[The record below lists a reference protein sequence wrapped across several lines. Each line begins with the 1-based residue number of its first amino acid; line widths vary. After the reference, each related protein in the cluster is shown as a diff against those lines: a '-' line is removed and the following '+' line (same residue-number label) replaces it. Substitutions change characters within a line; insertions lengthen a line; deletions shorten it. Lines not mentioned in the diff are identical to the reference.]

1 MDRRKAKQYE
11 RERSCVASFAREES
25 ASMDKHVRLDRRS
38 MMAGGSAAAGALLL
52 PGCVT
57 AGPAIAGDPLAPYR
71 TAYKLDRLILAG
83 TGVPSSF
90 DEKAVDCPFVFSAD
104 GTFYLTYVG
113 FDGMGYQTGIAQSD
127 DLVNWQR
134 KGIILARDPADPVTR
149 YNIAMASILRENDLQ
164 SPGRLIKV
172 DGRYVCAWHAYPSP
186 GYEEGPAVIGLAWS
200 DDLMHWER
208 GAPILRAED
217 GAAWERGGLYKP
229 YLAKIGDTYHLY
241 YNAKTVGTPWTEQTG
256 LATSKDLK
264 TWTRFPGSPLLRNG
278 LRGSPDDRFASDPV
292 VLQHGD
298 KWAMFY
304 FGLSSDGKARDLLAL
319 GRSPTQFDKVAE
331 VLVDA
336 GPPGTVDEKY
346 AHKPAIIYHDGA
358 LYHFY
363 CAVSGDWPNDVRGLS
378 VARSVPW

>member
-1 MDRRKAKQYE
+1 MGKDVSMDRRK
-11 RERSCVASFAREES
+11 VI
-25 ASMDKHVRLDRRS
+25 
-38 MMAGGSAAAGALLL
+38 AGGTAAAGALLL

-57 AGPAIAGDPLAPYR
+57 GGMADPADPLAPFR
-71 TAYKLDRLILAG
+71 TPYKLDRLVLAG
-83 TGVPSSF
+83 TGVPGAF

-104 GTFYLTYVG
+104 GKFYLTYVG
-113 FDGMGYQTGIAQSD
+113 FDSVGYQTGIAESD
-127 DLVNWQR
+127 NLVDWRR
-134 KGIILARDPADPVTR
+134 KGIILARDPDDPVTR
-149 YNIAMASILRENDLQ
+149 YNIAMASILRDNDLR
-164 SPGRLIKV
+164 SPGRLIRV

-208 GAPILRAED
+208 GEPILRAED
-217 GAAWERGGLYKP
+217 GAEWERGGLYKP
-229 YLAKIGDTYHLY
+229 YLARIGDTYHLY
-241 YNAKTVGTPWTEQTG
+241 YNAKTAGTPWVEQTG

-264 TWTRFPGSPLLRNG
+264 TWIRHPGSPLLRNG
-278 LRGSPDDRFASDPV
+278 ARGRSPDDRFASDPV

-298 KWAMFY
+298 SWAMFY
-304 FGLSSDGKARDLLAL
+304 FGLSSDGRARDLLAL

-331 VLVDA
+331 VLVDV
-336 GPPGTVDEKY
+336 GPPGSVDEKY